1 VHPIIGVQGA
11 SAAGKSTLCARLA
24 AELGGTVIHE
34 LAESPDWTG
43 EMPAAHPADEAALM
57 RNRRL
62 FLDYECRRWKRAMAA
77 SEKAAAIFDTEWIG
91 QLLWGICDLDVT
103 HPEFDRGALV
113 RETIAIYRERVE
125 LGELACCDA
134 IVLLAPDEAAVRSQ
148 REGDTERRRR
158 NFERN
163 LAVARLQGPYWNAL
177 RPLFASRL
185 VIVQDGLTAEAPRFT
200 ALRERARREKA
211 LQALDTIEGA
221 ARDASS

>member
-43 EMPAAHPADEAALM
+43 EMPASPAADEAALM

-62 FLDYECRRWKRAMAA
+62 FLDYECRRWNRAIAA
-77 SEKAAAIFDTEWIG
+77 SETAAAIFDTEWIG

-103 HPEFDRGALV
+103 HPEFDRPALV
-113 RETIAIYRERVE
+113 RKTIAIYREHVE
-125 LGELACCDA
+125 RGELACCDA
-134 IVLLAPDEAAVRSQ
+134 IVLLEPDEEVVRSQ
-148 REGDTERRRR
+148 RESDTSRGRR

-163 LAVARLQGPYWNAL
+163 LAVARLQRPYWDAL

-185 VIVQDGLTAEAPRFT
+185 VVVRDGLAAGAPRFT
-200 ALRERARREKA
+200 ALPERARRQKA
-211 LQALDTIEGA
+211 LQALDAIERTA
-221 ARDASS
+221 TNAV